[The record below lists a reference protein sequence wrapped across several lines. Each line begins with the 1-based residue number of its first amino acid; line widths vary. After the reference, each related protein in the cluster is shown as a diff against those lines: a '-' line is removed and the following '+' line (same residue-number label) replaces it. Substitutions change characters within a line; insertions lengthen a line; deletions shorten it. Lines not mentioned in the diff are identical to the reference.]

1 MMSVHYGQKTI
12 EGFCLSFS
20 KTVPETAPFLRI
32 SVLNLTPFLHF
43 RQFLRFDRAIFLV
56 FSRKLHIC
64 SFRPFSIP
72 HFPDIIELQHFV
84 DITFPPL
91 RGDRIRSIGMD
102 IFSVFTLCGGLA
114 FFLYGMTTMSKSLEK
129 MAGGKLE
136 RILKRMTSNPFK
148 SLLLGAGITIA
159 IQSSSAMT
167 VMLVGLVNSG
177 VMELGQTIGV
187 IMGSNIGTTLTAWIL
202 SLTGIESESVFVNL
216 LKPENFSP
224 VIALA
229 GIILI
234 MASKKQRRRD
244 VGRIMVGFS
253 ILMYGMEL
261 MKDAV
266 SPLAD
271 MPEFSSLL
279 TAFNNP
285 LLGVLV
291 GAVFTGI
298 IQSSAAS
305 VGILQALALTGS
317 ITYGMAIPIIM
328 GQNIGTCV
336 TALLSSIGVNR
347 NAKRVAVIHI
357 SFNVI
362 GTAVCLLLFYG
373 GNMIFHFPFMSAA
386 VGAVGIALC
395 HTIFNV
401 FTTIILLP
409 FSRQLEKLARRAIRS
424 ETQSEQFA
432 FLDPRLLRTPGVAV
446 SECVSMTNRMGALA
460 HENLMHAIAQFSGYS
475 ESREAEILANEDKLD
490 IYEDRLGSYLV
501 EVSQHGVSMSDI
513 RTVSRLLHAI
523 GDFERIGDHAL
534 NLQESAQELHE
545 KGLSFSQ
552 PAQAELQVLLAALED
567 IMDRAFSCF
576 DAASVEQARGVE
588 PLEETIDRL
597 IEEIRMRHI
606 RRLQSGDCTM
616 QLGFILNDLLTNFE
630 RVSDHCSNIALSVI
644 EERDSSVDRHAY
656 LNDLKE
662 EGAFTTSLNQ
672 AIQSYQLPPEEAHD

>member
-1 MMSVHYGQKTI
+1 
-12 EGFCLSFS
+12 
-20 KTVPETAPFLRI
+20 
-32 SVLNLTPFLHF
+32 
-43 RQFLRFDRAIFLV
+43 
-56 FSRKLHIC
+56 
-64 SFRPFSIP
+64 
-72 HFPDIIELQHFV
+72 
-84 DITFPPL
+84 
-91 RGDRIRSIGMD
+91 MD
-102 IFSVFTLCGGLA
+102 IFSVFTFCGGLA
-114 FFLYGMTTMSKSLEK
+114 FFLYGMTTLSKSLEK
-129 MAGGKLE
+129 LAGGRLE
-136 RILKRMTSNPFK
+136 QMLKRMTASPLK

-202 SLTGIESESVFVNL
+202 AMTGIESENVFVNL

-224 VIALA
+224 LLALA

-234 MASKKQRRRD
+234 MGSKKQRRRD
-244 VGRIMVGFS
+244 MGRIMVGFS

-261 MKDAV
+261 MKQAV

-291 GAVFTGI
+291 GAVFTGV

-317 ITYGMAIPIIM
+317 ITYGIAIPVIM

-336 TALLSSIGVNR
+336 TALISSIGVNR
-347 NAKRVAVIHI
+347 NARRVAVIHI
-357 SFNVI
+357 SFNII
-362 GTAVCLLLFYG
+362 GSAVCLLLFYG
-373 GNMIFHFPFMSAA
+373 GDILFHFQFLNYT
-386 VGAVGIALC
+386 VGALGIAAC

-401 FTTIILLP
+401 FTTLMLLP
-409 FSRQLEKLARRAIRS
+409 FSRQLEKLARAVIRG
-424 ETQSEQFA
+424 ENKAEEFA
-432 FLDPRLLRTPGVAV
+432 FLDPLLLHTPSVAI
-446 SECVSMTNRMGALA
+446 SECVAMSNRMGEVARENVHLALCP
-460 HENLMHAIAQFSGYS
+460 LSDYS
-475 ESREAEILANEDKLD
+475 NARESEILANEDKLD

-501 EVSQHGVSMSDI
+501 QISQHGVSMNDI

-545 KGLSFSQ
+545 KELHFSE
-552 PAQAELQVLLAALED
+552 PANEELQVLLAAMDE
-567 IMDRAFSCF
+567 IMEKAFGSF
-576 DAASVEQARGVE
+576 QQDSAAMAVEVE

-597 IEEIRMRHI
+597 IEEIRMQHI
-606 RRLQSGDCTM
+606 RRLQTGACTI
-616 QLGFILNDLLTNFE
+616 QLGFVFNDLLTNLE
-630 RVSDHCSNIALSVI
+630 RVSDHCSNIAVSII
-644 EERDSSVDRHAY
+644 EEQGDQVDRHTY
-656 LNDLKE
+656 INELKE
-662 EGAFTTSLNQ
+662 ESAFNMRLKDNLQ
-672 AIQSYQLPPEEAHD
+672 KYQLPKG

>member
-1 MMSVHYGQKTI
+1 
-12 EGFCLSFS
+12 
-20 KTVPETAPFLRI
+20 
-32 SVLNLTPFLHF
+32 
-43 RQFLRFDRAIFLV
+43 
-56 FSRKLHIC
+56 
-64 SFRPFSIP
+64 
-72 HFPDIIELQHFV
+72 
-84 DITFPPL
+84 
-91 RGDRIRSIGMD
+91 MD

-129 MAGGKLE
+129 MAGGRLE
-136 RILKRMTSNPFK
+136 QMLKRMTSSPIK

-177 VMELGQTIGV
+177 VMELGQTIGI

-202 SLTGIESESVFVNL
+202 AMTGLESENVFVNM

-224 VIALA
+224 LLALI

-234 MASKKQRRRD
+234 MGSKKQRRRD
-244 VGRIMVGFS
+244 IGRIMVGFS

-291 GAVFTGI
+291 GAVFTGV

-336 TALLSSIGVNR
+336 TALISSIGVNR
-347 NAKRVAVIHI
+347 NARRVAAIHI

-362 GTAVCLLLFYG
+362 GSVVCLLLFYG
-373 GNMIFHFPFMSAA
+373 GDMIFHFPFLGYT
-386 VGAVGIALC
+386 VGALGIAVS
-395 HTIFNV
+395 HTVFNV
-401 FTTIILLP
+401 FTTLLLLP
-409 FSRQLEKLARRAIRS
+409 FARQLEKLARRLIRG
-424 ETQSEQFA
+424 ENKAEEFA
-432 FLDPRLLRTPGVAV
+432 FLDPRLLHTPSVAI
-446 SECVSMTNRMGALA
+446 SECVAMCGRMGELAKENVLLALRQLDDY
-460 HENLMHAIAQFSGYS
+460 NSG
-475 ESREAEILANEDKLD
+475 RETEIIANEDKLD

-501 EVSQHGVSMSDI
+501 EISQHGVSMDDI

-523 GDFERIGDHAL
+523 GDFERIGDHSQ

-545 KGLSFSQ
+545 KGLQFS
-552 PAQAELQVLLAALED
+552 AVANEELGVLLRAMDAILEKSFAGFQD
-567 IMDRAFSCF
+567 D
-576 DAASVEQARGVE
+576 SVEEAVEVE

-597 IEEIRMRHI
+597 IEELRMRHI
-606 RRLQSGDCTM
+606 HRLQSGTCTI
-616 QLGFILNDLLTNFE
+616 QLGFVYNDLLTNLE
-630 RVSDHCSNIALSVI
+630 RISDHCSNIAVSVL
-644 EERDSSVDRHAY
+644 EEQNENLDRHTY
-656 LNDLKE
+656 INDLKD
-662 EGAFTTSLNQ
+662 EGAFNRLLKENLEK
-672 AIQSYQLPPEEAHD
+672 YRLPTKD

>member
-1 MMSVHYGQKTI
+1 
-12 EGFCLSFS
+12 
-20 KTVPETAPFLRI
+20 
-32 SVLNLTPFLHF
+32 
-43 RQFLRFDRAIFLV
+43 
-56 FSRKLHIC
+56 
-64 SFRPFSIP
+64 
-72 HFPDIIELQHFV
+72 
-84 DITFPPL
+84 
-91 RGDRIRSIGMD
+91 MD

-136 RILKRMTSNPFK
+136 RLLKRMTSNPFK

-224 VIALA
+224 VIALI

-234 MASKKQRRRD
+234 MGSKKQKRRD
-244 VGRIMVGFS
+244 IGRIMVGFA

-261 MKDAV
+261 MKESV

-291 GAVFTGI
+291 GAVFTGV

-336 TALLSSIGVNR
+336 TALLSAIGVNR

-362 GTAVCLLLFYG
+362 GTAVCLVLFYG
-373 GNMIFHFPFMSAA
+373 GNAIFHFTFMNQA
-386 VGAVGIALC
+386 VGAVGIAFC
-395 HTIFNV
+395 HTVFNV
-401 FTTIILLP
+401 LTTLMLLP
-409 FSRQLEKLARRAIRS
+409 FSRQLEKLARRMIRT
-424 ETQSEQFA
+424 EDKAEQFA
-432 FLDPRLLRTPGVAV
+432 FLDPLLLRTPSVAI
-446 SECVSMTNRMGALA
+446 SECTAMTNRMGELA
-460 HENLMHAIAQFSGYS
+460 HRNILLAIQQFSDYS
-475 ESREAEILANEDKLD
+475 EEREAEIIQNEDKLD
-490 IYEDRLGSYLV
+490 IYEDRLGNYLV
-501 EVSQHGVSMSDI
+501 QISQHGVSMDDI
-513 RTVSRLLHAI
+513 HTVSRLLHAI
-523 GDFERIGDHAL
+523 GDFERVGDHAL
-534 NLQESAQELHE
+534 NLQESSQELHE
-545 KGLSFSQ
+545 KELRFSDD
-552 PAQAELQVLLAALED
+552 AKAELDVLISALEE
-567 IMDRAFSCF
+567 IMDEAFGSSASGDLARARS
-576 DAASVEQARGVE
+576 VE
-588 PLEETIDRL
+588 PLEETIDQL

-606 RRLQSGDCTM
+606 HRLQTDDCTI
-616 QLGFILNDLLTNFE
+616 QLGFILSDLLTNLE
-630 RVSDHCSNIALSVI
+630 RVSDHCSNIAISVI
-644 EERDSSVDRHAY
+644 EESDSDMDPHAY
-656 LNDLKE
+656 LQDLKTG
-662 EGAFTTSLNQ
+662 GAFTEDLREDLRK
-672 AIQSYQLPPEEAHD
+672 YRLPTV

>member
-1 MMSVHYGQKTI
+1 
-12 EGFCLSFS
+12 
-20 KTVPETAPFLRI
+20 
-32 SVLNLTPFLHF
+32 
-43 RQFLRFDRAIFLV
+43 
-56 FSRKLHIC
+56 
-64 SFRPFSIP
+64 
-72 HFPDIIELQHFV
+72 
-84 DITFPPL
+84 
-91 RGDRIRSIGMD
+91 MD

-136 RILKRMTSNPFK
+136 RVLKRMTSNPFK

-224 VIALA
+224 VIALV

-244 VGRIMVGFS
+244 IGRILVGFA

-291 GAVFTGI
+291 GAVFTGV

-347 NAKRVAVIHI
+347 NAKRVSVIHI
-357 SFNVI
+357 SFNII
-362 GTAVCLLLFYG
+362 GTVVGLILFYG
-373 GNMIFHFPFMSAA
+373 GNALFHFTFMNAA
-386 VGAVGIALC
+386 VGAVGIAFC
-395 HTIFNV
+395 HTVFNV
-401 FTTIILLP
+401 FTTVLLLP
-409 FSRQLEKLARRAIRS
+409 FSRQLEKLARSLVRNEDKA
-424 ETQSEQFA
+424 EQFA
-432 FLDPRLLRTPGVAV
+432 FLDPRLLRTPGVAI
-446 SECVSMTNRMGALA
+446 SECVNMTNAMGALA
-460 HENLMHAIAQFSGYS
+460 HQNLLYAIAQFSGYS
-475 ESREAEILANEDKLD
+475 EARETEIIANEDKLD

-501 EVSQHGVSMSDI
+501 QISQHGVSMDDI

-545 KGLSFSQ
+545 KGLSFSES
-552 PAQAELQVLLAALED
+552 AHGELQVLLAALED

-576 DAASVEQARGVE
+576 DAASVEKAREVE

-644 EERDSSVDRHAY
+644 EEKDSSVDRHAY
-656 LNDLKE
+656 LNDLKD
-662 EGAFTTSLNQ
+662 EGSFTSSLDR
-672 AIQSYQLPPEEAHD
+672 AIQTYQLPQE

>member
-1 MMSVHYGQKTI
+1 
-12 EGFCLSFS
+12 
-20 KTVPETAPFLRI
+20 
-32 SVLNLTPFLHF
+32 
-43 RQFLRFDRAIFLV
+43 
-56 FSRKLHIC
+56 
-64 SFRPFSIP
+64 
-72 HFPDIIELQHFV
+72 
-84 DITFPPL
+84 
-91 RGDRIRSIGMD
+91 MD
-102 IFSVFTLCGGLA
+102 IFSIFTLCGGLA

-136 RILKRMTSNPFK
+136 RILKRMTSNPLK

-202 SLTGIESESVFVNL
+202 SLTGIQSENVFVNL

-234 MASKKQRRRD
+234 MGSKKQKRRD
-244 VGRIMVGFS
+244 IGRIMVGFS

-261 MKDAV
+261 MKESV

-291 GAVFTGI
+291 GAVFTGV

-336 TALLSSIGVNR
+336 TALLSAIGVNR

-362 GTAVCLLLFYG
+362 GTAVCLVLFYG
-373 GNMIFHFPFMSAA
+373 GNAIFHFTFMNQA
-386 VGAVGIALC
+386 VGAVGIAFC
-395 HTIFNV
+395 HTVFNV
-401 FTTIILLP
+401 LTTLMLLP
-409 FSRQLEKLARRAIRS
+409 FSRQLEKLARRMIRT
-424 ETQSEQFA
+424 EDKAEQFA
-432 FLDPRLLRTPGVAV
+432 FLDPLLLRTPSVAI
-446 SECVSMTNRMGALA
+446 SECTAMTNRMGELA
-460 HENLMHAIAQFSGYS
+460 HRNILLAIQQFSDYS
-475 ESREAEILANEDKLD
+475 EEREAEIIQNEDKLD
-490 IYEDRLGSYLV
+490 IYEDRLGNYLV
-501 EVSQHGVSMSDI
+501 QISQHGVSMDDI
-513 RTVSRLLHAI
+513 HTVSRLLHAI
-523 GDFERIGDHAL
+523 GDFERVGDHAL
-534 NLQESAQELHE
+534 NLQESSQELHE
-545 KGLSFSQ
+545 KELRFSDD
-552 PAQAELQVLLAALED
+552 AKAELDVLISALEE
-567 IMDRAFSCF
+567 IMDEAFGSFASGDLARARS
-576 DAASVEQARGVE
+576 VE
-588 PLEETIDRL
+588 PLEETIDQL

-606 RRLQSGDCTM
+606 HRLQTGDCTI
-616 QLGFILNDLLTNFE
+616 QLGFILSDLLTNLE
-630 RVSDHCSNIALSVI
+630 RVSDHCSNIAISVI
-644 EERDSSVDRHAY
+644 EESDSDMDPHAY
-656 LNDLKE
+656 LQDLKTG
-662 EGAFTTSLNQ
+662 GAFTEDLREDLRK
-672 AIQSYQLPPEEAHD
+672 YRLPTV

>member
-1 MMSVHYGQKTI
+1 
-12 EGFCLSFS
+12 
-20 KTVPETAPFLRI
+20 
-32 SVLNLTPFLHF
+32 
-43 RQFLRFDRAIFLV
+43 
-56 FSRKLHIC
+56 
-64 SFRPFSIP
+64 
-72 HFPDIIELQHFV
+72 
-84 DITFPPL
+84 
-91 RGDRIRSIGMD
+91 MD

-136 RILKRMTSNPFK
+136 RLLKRMTSNPFK

-224 VIALA
+224 VIALI

-234 MASKKQRRRD
+234 MGSKKQKRRD
-244 VGRIMVGFS
+244 IGRIMVGFA

-261 MKDAV
+261 MKDSV

-291 GAVFTGI
+291 GAVFTGV

-305 VGILQALALTGS
+305 VGILQALAMTGS
-317 ITYGMAIPIIM
+317 ITYGMAVPIIM

-336 TALLSSIGVNR
+336 TALISSIGVNR
-347 NAKRVAVIHI
+347 NAKRVSVIHI

-362 GTAVCLLLFYG
+362 GTVVGLILFYG
-373 GNMIFHFPFMSAA
+373 GNLLFHFPFMNAA
-386 VGAVGIALC
+386 VGAVGIAFC
-395 HTIFNV
+395 HTVFNV
-401 FTTIILLP
+401 FTTLLLLP
-409 FSRQLEKLARRAIRS
+409 FSRQLEKLARRAIS
-424 ETQSEQFA
+424 DETRSEQFA
-432 FLDPRLLRTPGVAV
+432 FLDPLLLRTPGVAI
-446 SECVSMTNRMGALA
+446 SECVSMTNQMGAVA
-460 HENLMHAIAQFSGYS
+460 HENLLDAVRQLSDYQEA
-475 ESREAEILANEDKLD
+475 REALITENEDKLD
-490 IYEDRLGSYLV
+490 IYEDRLGDYLV
-501 EVSQHGVSMSDI
+501 KISQHGVSMSDI

-534 NLQESAQELHE
+534 NLQESARELHE
-545 KGLSFSQ
+545 KDLHFSD
-552 PAQAELQVLLAALED
+552 AAKEELEVLLTALND
-567 IMDRAFSCF
+567 IMALAFDSF
-576 DAASVEQARGVE
+576 AANDPMAAREVE
-588 PLEETIDRL
+588 PLEETIDQL
-597 IEEIRMRHI
+597 IEEIKVRHI
-606 RRLQSGDCTM
+606 HRLQTGECTI
-616 QLGFILNDLLTNFE
+616 QLGFVLNDLLTNFE
-630 RVSDHCSNIALSVI
+630 RVSDHCSNIAVCVI
-644 EERDSSVDRHAY
+644 ESQADDLDPHAY
-656 LNDLKE
+656 ISRLKTDQSFAA
-662 EGAFTTSLNQ
+662 GLDRDMAKYRLPQ
-672 AIQSYQLPPEEAHD
+672 A